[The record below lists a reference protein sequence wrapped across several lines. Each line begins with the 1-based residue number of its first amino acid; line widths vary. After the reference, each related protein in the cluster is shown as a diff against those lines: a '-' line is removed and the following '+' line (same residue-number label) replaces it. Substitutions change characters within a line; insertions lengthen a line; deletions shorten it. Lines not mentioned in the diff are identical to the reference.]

1 MWYACRKPPSSPLL
15 HLVLCHS
22 LMCCVPDAPSAAAAH
37 LHKQTHTQVDYD
49 VSRAQA
55 DGDMRMDAGQRI
67 YLYVKPSAM
76 MAYDDQQIDSAP
88 LV

>member
-1 MWYACRKPPSSPLL
+1 
-15 HLVLCHS
+15 
-22 LMCCVPDAPSAAAAH
+22 
-37 LHKQTHTQVDYD
+37 

-55 DGDMRMDAGQRI
+55 DGELKLDAGQRI

-76 MAYDDQQIDSAP
+76 MAYDEQQIESAP